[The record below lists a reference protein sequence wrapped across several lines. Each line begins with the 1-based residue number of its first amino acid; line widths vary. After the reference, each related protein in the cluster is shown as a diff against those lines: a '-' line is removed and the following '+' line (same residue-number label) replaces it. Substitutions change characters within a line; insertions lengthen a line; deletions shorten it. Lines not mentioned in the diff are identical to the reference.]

1 MEAASAIRGAVPE
14 PAEMIAR
21 ARAMIPALAAR
32 SAAQMKRRSILPET
46 MADMQ
51 AAGLFHLLQP
61 RRWGGYEMELS
72 TFYEVQMALGEGDM
86 SVAWVYGVVG
96 VHPWF
101 VALLD
106 DRAAKDIWGKDDT
119 TLICSSLMP
128 TGMAK
133 LVDGGFR
140 ISGRWKYASGC
151 EHCTWAFLGGVVEGS
166 PDDRRLFVIP
176 MSDYK
181 IVDTWHVPGLKGTG
195 SHDIVI
201 EDAFVPEYRTQKY
214 SDNFRGVAPGLALNT
229 APLYRLPFGQ
239 VFFRGVSTGAIG
251 ALQGMLDAY
260 LDYGKKRIQR
270 NSGVAA
276 SEEAVIQLLCAE
288 TAVAIDEM
296 KTILHRNFKV
306 LEGYAARGE
315 MPPLKQRVEYKFHNA
330 VVAERCSLL
339 ASRLFKAAGTAG
351 IAADLPFG
359 RILNDITVGQDGR
372 VYAAYADGCI
382 TAACIA
388 KGNDPA
394 ASHTRFDNDGASKAT
409 IIRQSGGRGLFKN
422 KDNAPLK

>member
-1 MEAASAIRGAVPE
+1 
-14 PAEMIAR
+14 
-21 ARAMIPALAAR
+21 
-32 SAAQMKRRSILPET
+32 
-46 MADMQ
+46 
-51 AAGLFHLLQP
+51 
-61 RRWGGYEMELS
+61 
-72 TFYEVQMALGEGDM
+72 MALGEGDM

-133 LVDGGFR
+133 PVDGGFR

-151 EHCTWAFLGGVVEGS
+151 EHCEWAFLGGAVEGS
-166 PDDRRLFVIP
+166 PDDRRIFVIP
-176 MSDYK
+176 MSDYE

-214 SDNFRGVAPGLALNT
+214 SDNFRGVGAGLGAQH
-229 APLYRLPFGQ
+229 R
-239 VFFRGVSTGAIG
+239 RRSTGCRSGRCSSAASRPARSARCKACSTRISTTARSASSRTSG
-251 ALQGMLDAY
+251 AP
-260 LDYGKKRIQR
+260 
-270 NSGVAA
+270 A

-359 RILNDITVGQDGR
+359 RILVDITVGRQHISNQFEQAGKS
-372 VYAAYADGCI
+372 Y
-382 TAACIA
+382 
-388 KGNDPA
+388 
-394 ASHTRFDNDGASKAT
+394 GAF
-409 IIRQSGGRGLFKN
+409 LFGIENN
-422 KDNAPLK
+422 KDFVL

>member
-1 MEAASAIRGAVPE
+1 VLAKQDAKAPPA
-14 PAEMIAR
+14 AEMIAR
-21 ARAMIPALAAR
+21 TRAMIPKLRERAPQSER
-32 SAAQMKRRSILPET
+32 ERRLPKDT
-46 MADMQ
+46 IADMQ
-51 AAGLFHLLQP
+51 AAGLFRVLQP
-61 RRWGGYEMELS
+61 KRWGGYELDIL
-72 TFYEVQMALGEGDM
+72 TYFDVQMALGEGDM

-128 TGMAK
+128 TGTAK
-133 LVDGGFR
+133 SVDGGFR
-140 ISGRWKYASGC
+140 IGGRWKYASGC
-151 EHCTWAFLGGVVEGS
+151 EHCEWAFLGGVVEGS

-201 EDAFVPEYRTQKY
+201 EDAFVPDYRTQKY
-214 SDNFRGVAPGLALNT
+214 SDNFRGIAPGLALNT

-359 RILNDITVGQDGR
+359 RILNDITVGRQHISNQFEQAGKS
-372 VYAAYADGCI
+372 Y
-382 TAACIA
+382 
-388 KGNDPA
+388 
-394 ASHTRFDNDGASKAT
+394 GAF
-409 IIRQSGGRGLFKN
+409 LFGIENN
-422 KDNAPLK
+422 KDFVL

>member
-1 MEAASAIRGAVPE
+1 VLAKQDAKTP
-14 PAEMIAR
+14 PAQEVIAR
-21 ARAMIPALAAR
+21 ARAMIPVLRERAPQGER
-32 SAAQMKRRSILPET
+32 ERRLPKQT
-46 MADMQ
+46 IADMQ
-51 AAGLFHLLQP
+51 AAGLFKVLQP
-61 RRWGGYEMELS
+61 RRWGGYELDIG
-72 TFYEVQMALGEGDM
+72 TYFDVQMALGEGDM

-106 DRAAKDIWGKDDT
+106 DRAAQDIWSKQDT

-128 TGMAK
+128 AGVAK
-133 LVDGGFR
+133 QVEGGFR
-140 ISGRWKYASGC
+140 IGGRWKYASGC
-151 EHCTWAFLGGVVEGS
+151 EHCEWAFLGGTVEGN
-166 PDDRRLFVIP
+166 PDDRRIFVIP
-176 MSDYK
+176 KSDYE

-201 EDAFVPEYRTQKY
+201 GDAFVPEYRTQKY
-214 SDNFRGVAPGLALNT
+214 SDNFRGYGPGLALNT
-229 APLYRLPFGQ
+229 SPLYRLPFGQ

-260 LDYGKKRIQR
+260 LDYGKKRIGR
-270 NSGVAA
+270 ATGAPA
-276 SEEAVIQLLCAE
+276 SEEAMIQLLCAE

-339 ASRLFKAAGTAG
+339 ASRLFKAVGTAG

-359 RILNDITVGQDGR
+359 RIMSDITVGRQHISNQFEQAGKS
-372 VYAAYADGCI
+372 Y
-382 TAACIA
+382 
-388 KGNDPA
+388 
-394 ASHTRFDNDGASKAT
+394 GAF
-409 IIRQSGGRGLFKN
+409 LFGIENN
-422 KDNAPLK
+422 KDFVL